1 MNATSA
7 TISPTA
13 PRRRTST
20 TRHTP
25 LSVILNSA
33 SSTPRVSFESSTTVE
48 NPTVHAGTNLRELR
62 DDRLNSVRA
71 LIESQLPTVK
81 GIIETLAVEMIE
93 STNLVRKYEARL
105 VKWHEQTT
113 ENPYIPS
120 SARITCPLTHSES
133 LNDDIETLRLKRE
146 MEEFVTLFS
155 VSASLTM
162 KQMAN
167 REIEYVKEQKVKKF
181 ANLSVQLFECVT
193 LHIIENEQIGESEQY
208 AKDFKTFGVVIL
220 LHFIKTLVKDRI
232 FSSYLP
238 RREVVYTA
246 ICEEL
251 FEHMR
256 DHDHKLKHPEPPL
269 TDDEKKIRSEVEKA
283 INPFFVKATYSLQ
296 MDLDEA
302 TEAKKH
308 EATLA
313 AYLKRQKI
321 QAATSAT
328 QVAID
333 RQQAL
338 EGDPSL
344 ADNMES
350 LMDKKINTLM
360 EKQFKEYIPKHVTK
374 VMKSW
379 GRKNSSGGRHQP
391 PTKPDGNTSNGHG
404 SKKQPPAKN
413 TANRKQNAKSTEST
427 GKPKD
432 TGKRKNQRKQSTSK
446 SQPNSKQ
453 TPHPHVKNVH
463 DSPGG
468 KRNEG
473 KEGNSRKRKRKQ
485 QKR

>member
-1 MNATSA
+1 MTCNVVPMYVTMGKIQVWTCTHTSSSVPLLQNSLH
-7 TISPTA
+7 TYDFYRHVTPSPLQVIS
-13 PRRRTST
+13 
-20 TRHTP
+20 
-25 LSVILNSA
+25 IL
-33 SSTPRVSFESSTTVE
+33 V
-48 NPTVHAGTNLRELR
+48 
-62 DDRLNSVRA
+62 
-71 LIESQLPTVK
+71 
-81 GIIETLAVEMIE
+81 
-93 STNLVRKYEARL
+93 
-105 VKWHEQTT
+105 
-113 ENPYIPS
+113 
-120 SARITCPLTHSES
+120 
-133 LNDDIETLRLKRE
+133 
-146 MEEFVTLFS
+146 
-155 VSASLTM
+155 
-162 KQMAN
+162 
-167 REIEYVKEQKVKKF
+167 
-181 ANLSVQLFECVT
+181 
-193 LHIIENEQIGESEQY
+193 
-208 AKDFKTFGVVIL
+208 
-220 LHFIKTLVKDRI
+220 
-232 FSSYLP
+232 
-238 RREVVYTA
+238 
-246 ICEEL
+246 
-251 FEHMR
+251 
-256 DHDHKLKHPEPPL
+256 
-269 TDDEKKIRSEVEKA
+269 
-283 INPFFVKATYSLQ
+283 YSLQ

-453 TPHPHVKNVH
+453 TPHSPGRNGN

>member
-1 MNATSA
+1 
-7 TISPTA
+7 
-13 PRRRTST
+13 
-20 TRHTP
+20 
-25 LSVILNSA
+25 
-33 SSTPRVSFESSTTVE
+33 
-48 NPTVHAGTNLRELR
+48 
-62 DDRLNSVRA
+62 
-71 LIESQLPTVK
+71 VK

-105 VKWHEQTT
+105 VKWHEHTT
-113 ENPYIPS
+113 ENPYIPR
-120 SARITCPLTHSES
+120 SARIICPLTHSES

-146 MEEFVTLFS
+146 MEEFVQLFS
-155 VSASLTM
+155 VNASLTM

-167 REIEYVKEQKVKKF
+167 RETEYVKEQKVKKF
-181 ANLSVQLFECVT
+181 ANLSVQLFECIT
-193 LHIIENEQIGESEQY
+193 LHTIENEQIGESEQY
-208 AKDFKTFGVVIL
+208 AKDYKTFGVVIL
-220 LHFIKTLVKDRI
+220 LHFLKNLVKDRI

-246 ICEEL
+246 ICAEL
-251 FEHMR
+251 FETMR
-256 DHDHKLKHPEPPL
+256 DHDHKLKNPNPPL
-269 TDDEKKIRSEVEKA
+269 TDDEKKILKEVEKA

-313 AYLKRQKI
+313 AYLKKQKI

-338 EGDPSL
+338 AGDPSL
-344 ADNMES
+344 ADNMET
-350 LMDKKINTLM
+350 LMDKKISSLM
-360 EKQFKEYIPKHVTK
+360 EKQFQEYVPKHVTK

-391 PTKPDGNTSNGHG
+391 PTKPDGNISTGHG

-413 TANRKQNAKSTEST
+413 TANRLQKTKSTEST
-427 GKPKD
+427 TGKPKD
-432 TGKRKNQRKQSTSK
+432 NGKRKYQRKQPTSK
-446 SQPNSKQ
+446 SQQTSKQ
-453 TPHPHVKNVH
+453 TAQPPGRNRNE
-463 DSPGG
+463 SPGG